1 MRRYTGDPV
10 DKPTIF
16 KKINNKGM
24 PPTKK
29 IKMEDGKY
37 KVLQI
42 CVYKLYKLDFLK
54 IPEGEDNASFARHN
68 SLLKS
73 EAKKS
78 RPNRC
83 IVSELMGTSFAMRRN
98 NITTEPKQLRELL
111 NCYPFLKD
119 RDEVWIWG
127 KTL

>member
-54 IPEGEDNASFARHN
+54 IPEGEDNA
-68 SLLKS
+68 LL
-73 EAKKS
+73 
-78 RPNRC
+78 P
-83 IVSELMGTSFAMRRN
+83 GTTAYLNLKRRSPGL
-98 NITTEPKQLRELL
+98 IDALFQS
-111 NCYPFLKD
+111 
-119 RDEVWIWG
+119 
-127 KTL
+127 